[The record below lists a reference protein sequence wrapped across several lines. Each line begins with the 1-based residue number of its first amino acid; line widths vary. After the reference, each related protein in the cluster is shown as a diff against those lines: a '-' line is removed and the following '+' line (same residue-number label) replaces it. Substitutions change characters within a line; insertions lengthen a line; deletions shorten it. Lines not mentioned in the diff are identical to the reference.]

1 MTTTRVVR
9 QTIRELIQQQSSR
22 APHAIAIVAPDQPPL
37 TYAALDR
44 QVSQTA
50 ITLQKLGFGVSD
62 RLAIVLE
69 SNAEAVTVFLAI
81 TAFAISAPLNPM
93 YSSAEFKRY
102 FQSLGI
108 TGLVVRAGQDSPAR
122 SAAKSCGI
130 PIIELLAQPNQLA
143 GCFELVG
150 PVTLN
155 NREVEVAR
163 TAPDPDAIALLLQ
176 TSGTTAMPKVVPLT
190 HQNLATAA
198 FNFTQSYNLQPDDRC
213 LMIVPLFHSQ
223 GLIGAVIASVAA
235 GGQIVCPG
243 GFDASRFWD
252 WLEEYQPT
260 WYTAVPTMNQ
270 AIFAA
275 APDVPTVRS
284 SLRFIRS
291 AAATIPPQ
299 LLQELEALLQV
310 PVIEGYGMTEA
321 YQLTANPLPPHVRKP
336 GSVGRPV
343 NSELQVVGE
352 KGEVL
357 GADRVGEILVRGGNV
372 IAGYEAVASSIND
385 QTFRQGWLHTGDQ
398 GYFDADGYLFL
409 TARLK
414 ELIKQGGE
422 QITPREIDAVLLQ
435 HPAIQEA
442 VTFGIPH
449 PSLGE
454 VVAAAVVCKPDQS
467 ITETAL
473 REFVGEHLAAYKVP
487 SQIISLD
494 RLPKGATGKVQRLG
508 MADRLAE
515 KLAVPFVSPTTAL
528 ELTLTD
534 LWQSALGISHDSPIG
549 IDDNF
554 FALGGDSLRATQLL
568 VQIEAKLDCALPP
581 DMIFRNLTIGQLAI
595 ALTEKT
601 IEKTIEK
608 SNLVTIRAGGDRP
621 PLFGIHDISGK
632 VACYRH
638 LANHL
643 DADRPFYGIQAPS
656 WPDPLETFDIS
667 ITAIANTYIADI
679 KTIQPTGPYHLMGYS
694 FGGLVAFEM
703 ACQLQQQGEPVNF
716 LGLLDSHV
724 EGDFKPFGRRRKLRR
739 HWQQLRRE
747 GLGYPLT
754 VLQNRLSK
762 GSNPQLDI
770 VNIEILRQPLA
781 ACLKRASIA
790 YVPQYYHG
798 PLHYYDAQDDHAKY
812 HEWFDYEPFALWS
825 DRSQSLVCEYVPGA
839 HELILQD
846 GNVQIVAAKLNRAL
860 IEAVH

>member
-1 MTTTRVVR
+1 MTICVVR
-9 QTIRELIQQQSSR
+9 QTILELIQQQSSR
-22 APHAIAIVAPDQPPL
+22 SPNAVAIVAPKRSPL

-50 ITLQKLGFGVSD
+50 TSLQRMGFGGTD
-62 RLAIVLE
+62 RFAIVLE
-69 SNAEAVTVFLAI
+69 SSAEAVTAFLAI
-81 TAFAISAPLNPM
+81 TACAISAPLNPA
-93 YSSAEFKRY
+93 YSSPEFERY

-108 TGLVVRAGQDSPAR
+108 TALIVQAGQDSPAR

-130 PIIELLAQPNQLA
+130 SIIELVPQLNQPA

-150 PVTLN
+150 PIALNCEVTQ
-155 NREVEVAR
+155 A
-163 TAPDPDAIALLLQ
+163 APHPDSIGLLLQ

-223 GLIGAVIASVAA
+223 GLIGAVIASIAA
-235 GGQIVCPG
+235 GGQIICPG
-243 GFDASRFWD
+243 GFDASAFWQ
-252 WLEEYQPT
+252 WLDEYQPT

-270 AIFAA
+270 AIVAA
-275 APDVPTVRS
+275 APAFRPANA
-284 SLRFIRS
+284 SLRFVRS
-291 AAATIPPQ
+291 AAATISPQ
-299 LLQELEALLQV
+299 LLQELETLLQV

-336 GSVGRPV
+336 GSVGWPV

-372 IAGYEAVASSIND
+372 IAGYEAVAPSIND

-422 QITPREIDAVLLQ
+422 QITPREIDEVLLQ

-442 VTFGIPH
+442 VTFAIPH

-454 VVAAAVVCKPDQS
+454 VVAAAVVCKPG
-467 ITETAL
+467 ETSTQEDL
-473 REFVGEHLAAYKVP
+473 RAFVGKHLAAYKVP
-487 SQIISLD
+487 SQIICLD

-515 KLAVPFVSPTTAL
+515 KLAVPFVEPSTEL
-528 ELTLTD
+528 EITLAY
-534 LWQSALGISHDSPIG
+534 LWRSTLGMNHDSPIG

-568 VQIEAKLDCALPP
+568 LQIEAKLDCALPP

-601 IEKTIEK
+601 IEK
-608 SNLVTIRAGGDRP
+608 SNLVTIRVGGNRP

-656 WPDPLETFDIS
+656 WPDPLETFNIS
-667 ITAIANTYIADI
+667 ITAIAKTYIADI

-754 VLQNRLSK
+754 VLHNRLSK

-790 YVPQYYHG
+790 YVPQYYDG
-798 PLHYYDAQDDHAKY
+798 PLHYYDAQDDHPNY

-825 DRSQSLVCEYVPGA
+825 DRSRTLVCEYVPGA

-846 GNVQIVAAKLNRAL
+846 GNVQIVAAKLNQAL
-860 IEAVH
+860 IEVAD

>member
-1 MTTTRVVR
+1 MTIRVVR
-9 QTIRELIQQQSSR
+9 QTILELIQQQSSR
-22 APHAIAIVAPDQPPL
+22 TPNAVAIVAPERSPL
-37 TYAALDR
+37 TYATLDR

-50 ITLQKLGFGVSD
+50 ISLQRMGFGVHD
-62 RLAIVLE
+62 RFAIVLE
-69 SNAEAVTVFLAI
+69 SSAEAVTAFLAI
-81 TAFAISAPLNPM
+81 SACAISAPLNPA
-93 YSSAEFKRY
+93 YSSPEFERY

-108 TGLVVRAGQDSPAR
+108 TALVVQAGQDSPAR

-130 PIIELLAQPNQLA
+130 PIIDLVPQLDQPA
-143 GCFELVG
+143 GSFELVG
-150 PVTLN
+150 PIGL
-155 NREVEVAR
+155 NREVTQA
-163 TAPDPDAIALLLQ
+163 APHSDSIALLLQ

-223 GLIGAVIASVAA
+223 GLIGAVIASIAA
-235 GGQIVCPG
+235 GGQIICPG
-243 GFDASRFWD
+243 GFDAGAFWQ
-252 WLEEYQPT
+252 WLDEYHPT

-270 AIFAA
+270 AIVAA
-275 APDVPTVRS
+275 APAFRPANA
-284 SLRFIRS
+284 SLRFVRS
-291 AAATIPPQ
+291 AAATISPQ
-299 LLQELEALLQV
+299 LLQELESLLKV

-343 NSELQVVGE
+343 NSELRVVDE
-352 KGEVL
+352 QGEVL

-372 IAGYEAVASSIND
+372 IAGYEAVMPAINE

-422 QITPREIDAVLLQ
+422 QITPREIDEVLLQ

-442 VTFGIPH
+442 VTFAIPH

-454 VVAAAVVCKPDQS
+454 VVAAAVVCKPG
-467 ITETAL
+467 ETSTQEDL
-473 REFVGEHLAAYKVP
+473 RAFVGKHLAAYKVP
-487 SQIISLD
+487 SQIICLD

-515 KLAVPFVSPTTAL
+515 KLAVPFVSPTTEL
-528 ELTLTD
+528 ELTLTY
-534 LWQSALGISHDSPIG
+534 LWQSALGIHHDSPIG
-549 IDDNF
+549 IHDNF

-568 VQIEAKLDCALPP
+568 VQIEAKLDRVLPP
-581 DMIFRNLTIGQLAI
+581 DMIFRNLTIAQLST
-595 ALTEKT
+595 ALTT
-601 IEKTIEK
+601 TSPIGK
-608 SNLVTIRAGGDRP
+608 SNLVPIRPAGDRP
-621 PLFGIHDISGK
+621 PLFAVHDISGK

-643 DADRPFYGIQAPS
+643 DADRPFYGIQAPN
-656 WPDPLETFDIS
+656 WPTPLENFNIA
-667 ITAIANTYIADI
+667 IMAIAATYIADI

-703 ACQLQQQGEPVNF
+703 ACQLQQQGEQVNF

-724 EGDFKPFGRRRKLRR
+724 EGDFKPFSRRKKLRR

-747 GLGYPLT
+747 GLAYPLT
-754 VLQNRLSK
+754 VLHNRLSK

-781 ACLKRASIA
+781 ACLKRAAIA
-790 YVPQYYHG
+790 YVPHYYDG

-825 DRSQSLVCEYVPGA
+825 DRARTLVCEYVPGA

-846 GNVQIVAAKLNRAL
+846 GNVQIVAAKLNQAL
-860 IEAVH
+860 SEAVR